1 LTSREPLDQKLAFHL
16 SRIDFSF
23 LEVYHRTGDESWQN
37 LALRLVDQ
45 VHYILG
51 RHREDDYRTGRIIGR
66 SEEEGRS
73 IKNRKN

>member
-1 LTSREPLDQKLAFHL
+1 MSRELLDRKLAFHL
-16 SRIDFSF
+16 SRINFSF
-23 LEVYHRTGDESWQN
+23 LEIYQWTGDESRQN
-37 LALRLVDQ
+37 SALRLVDQ

-51 RHREDDYRTGRIIGR
+51 RHVEDDYRTGRIIGR